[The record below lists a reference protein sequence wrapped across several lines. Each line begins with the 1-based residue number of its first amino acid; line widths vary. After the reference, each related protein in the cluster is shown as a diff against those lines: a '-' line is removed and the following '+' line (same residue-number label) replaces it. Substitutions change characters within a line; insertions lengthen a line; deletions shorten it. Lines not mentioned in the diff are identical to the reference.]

1 MWCGE
6 LGVELEWVHQV
17 QTSLNTESHR
27 KHFYPKQTK
36 KIKKMRTTWRK
47 EIVSQNILVDVLFK
61 QGR

>member
-6 LGVELEWVHQV
+6 LEVEVEWVHQV

-36 KIKKMRTTWRK
+36 KNLKNENYMK
-47 EIVSQNILVDVLFK
+47 ERNSFSKYSGGCSI
-61 QGR
+61 